1 MLLFMKKQLVDV
13 LTMLSSHAFT
23 KSTKRFFI
31 EVQLYRY
38 PLTFT
43 RVPYHNPSNKRPP
56 EINSQLKG
64 QKFNKRPLY

>member
-13 LTMLSSHAFT
+13 VIILSSRVIT
-23 KSTKRFFI
+23 KLTKRFFI
-31 EVQLYRY
+31 EMQLSRY

-43 RVPYHNPSNKRPP
+43 RVPYRNASNKRPP

-64 QKFNKRPLY
+64 QKFNKCPLY